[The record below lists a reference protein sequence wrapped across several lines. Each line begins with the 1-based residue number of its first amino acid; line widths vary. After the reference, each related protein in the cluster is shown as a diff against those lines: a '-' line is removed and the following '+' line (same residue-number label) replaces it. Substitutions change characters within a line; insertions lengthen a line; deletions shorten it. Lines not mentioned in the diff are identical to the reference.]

1 MDSQPQSLHPA
12 VPCTSPAG
20 TGGPGLAGSPDKGSA
35 RPKPPVR
42 PKPRVLPK
50 PAVPTK
56 PPVPPPAP
64 GPRHPRPELPS
75 AEKMNRLAG
84 PQPYSAAG
92 TGGPLR
98 RPSFTVRSPET
109 PNGKGLP
116 SPLVAGTEEEVPA
129 APPTPSRKGPAPF
142 KVTPVPVA
150 ARPERFPGTTVEEI
164 LAKMD
169 SREGPGSPDRAWLSP
184 FCTDPSSRFG
194 SKTFAA
200 FRKRPSGEADGDPAG
215 EAPQTPRPAAGE
227 LGVEDDG
234 HPVAEMSSSPPTG
247 LSCAGDPRRRPRPP
261 SPPDLSTL
269 QLGALGPPGS
279 PRPPSCPAPAPA
291 PGAPFQPAEPS
302 APAPGSPDA
311 AAELLAPDS
320 PTLPPGFPESPTRP
334 PVEVPVTSIQ
344 APGAP
349 SATEPQHSISH
360 SPGSP
365 HTPGE
370 GSPGTAS
377 PPGTPELPPRVT
389 CPPGSPEAAAEYLGF
404 PSPPLAKAS
413 CPPGSPEGPDD
424 SAVSPLSHEGPDFK
438 PPPRDVGLRRSSEG
452 VLRPP
457 PTGQGLGELGGSLS
471 ALPHPGDLLSE
482 PSLGSESGWSLSQSF
497 EWTFPSRGTRLPAF
511 PPRSPIRETPDSG
524 LSEEGESD
532 GEAAA
537 PSPPKDSS
545 SEGPDSQQAEGAPC
559 PGGPV
564 AQREAEGSAE
574 EEEEDEREAEQDA
587 PVSHSPLHVTKPGQ
601 DPAEPES
608 PTQPS
613 VTTPLDPAPP
623 DLAAPAD
630 LAWAGDSPK
639 SLQGPGGPGQAE
651 GPSQDPDPHTDPG
664 WLTELLASPGVR
676 GSPEQ
681 NLLGW
686 SRKDL
691 CSEFGIGHPRQDT
704 TFDWSHPGV
713 SRERDWPVE
722 TKQDQDFE
730 TKSSWDSTRGDK
742 DSNAPESWSGDYR
755 ATELMRDMKLGCSD
769 WSQSLGTGKSCPQ
782 DPDFSASTAKWG
794 QGYGSTEELGSGQ
807 ANWSSG
813 LGTGH
818 VQQLDKEPRSGQ
830 PTWAGRFSN
839 RDTEMK
845 DRELTPDWASK
856 YSSQDAGSKEENL
869 TLGWAGRSSTG
880 DTGSPDKELS
890 PGQTAWDR
898 RCDPRDMESQD
909 WEFSPC
915 RPAWTSEY
923 RDTESQDQE
932 FSPSRPAWTGEIR
945 DMESQDREFSPG
957 RPAWTGEYREMESQD
972 QKFSPRR
979 QSWNDRSST
988 KDMESQ
994 DQEFSPSRPAWD
1006 DRSRT
1011 RDTERQDREFSP
1023 SRPAWDDGSST
1034 RDTESQDQEFSP
1046 SRLAWGDRSSTR
1058 DVKSQDQ
1065 EFSPSR
1071 PAWDDRSRTRDT
1083 ERQDRE
1089 FSSSRPA
1096 WDDKSRTRDTESQD
1110 QEFSPSRAAWDDGSR
1125 TRDTERQDR
1134 EFSSSRPAWDDRS
1147 STRDTE
1153 RQDREFSSSR
1163 PAWDD
1168 RSSTRDTEKQDREFS
1183 PSRPAWDDKSSTR
1196 DTESQD
1202 QEFSPSRPAWDDR
1215 SRTRDTERQD
1225 REFSSS
1231 RPAWD
1236 DRSSARDTEI
1246 QDREFSSSRP
1256 AWDDRSSTR
1265 DTERQDREFSP
1276 SRPAWDDKSRTRDT
1290 ESQDQEFS
1298 PSRLAEAREWSTR
1311 DLKTQ
1316 DTFSPSRAAW
1326 DDGSR
1331 TSDTER
1337 QDSEFSPS
1345 RPAWD
1350 DRSSTRD
1357 TESQDQEF
1365 SPSRLAEARE
1375 WSTRDLETQDAF
1387 SPSRAAWDG
1396 GSSTRDLESQDHEF
1410 TSSRAAVDGRHSIR
1424 DTETQTGELFSPS
1437 RGVWGDRSSTRAME
1451 PQDRAAR
1458 DGQRSS
1464 VAPREE
1470 EQELMP
1476 ARLSWPG
1483 EGSIGQTGLVG
1494 VGEEDVPNSHHPDLP
1509 VQEPTWGSA
1518 HLQERDSS
1526 GSRDWAEE
1534 LGAAEYQ
1541 NQFGVIGTERLA
1553 DPCGAGA
1560 SDGSMSR
1567 VLPQPQAGLHRD
1579 LSLDMGSA
1587 HWSQDLDSWSVEPR
1601 DSEARRQ
1608 EWASAFS
1615 ARCAARSRDLGAE
1628 EQSLGGA
1635 TSAEHGSTPSPLMDD
1650 IPAHPS
1656 AVEPPQSE
1664 SPNPSEEERDPS
1676 EPTAAPQSPR
1686 THPLLSEAS
1695 SGIPAD
1701 TGSEEQPS
1709 DHPDGECS
1717 SSCGE
1722 QRHSLATPQPEGS
1735 MEQGQEFPLLED
1747 TELLDSSVLRCK
1759 ASLGRKRQHR
1769 APSLRPATTEGESWI
1784 FRDSTE
1790 PRPAPAASSDEE
1802 AVEEPRSRRMRGS
1815 PSGRGVKVPLFPGL
1829 SASAIKAKLRGRN
1842 RSAEEGTSSGESK
1855 GTPPKDP
1862 HVQRSKSCKI
1872 PGVSGKPP
1880 TLPPKPEKSSG
1891 SEASPPHWLQAL
1903 KLKRKKP

>member
-1 MDSQPQSLHPA
+1 
-12 VPCTSPAG
+12 
-20 TGGPGLAGSPDKGSA
+20 
-35 RPKPPVR
+35 
-42 PKPRVLPK
+42 
-50 PAVPTK
+50 
-56 PPVPPPAP
+56 
-64 GPRHPRPELPS
+64 
-75 AEKMNRLAG
+75 MNRLAG
-84 PQPYSAAG
+84 PQPYSGAG

-116 SPLVAGTEEEVPA
+116 SPLVTGTEEEAPP

-200 FRKRPSGEADGDPAG
+200 FRKRPGGEADGDPAG

-227 LGVEDDG
+227 LGVGDVG
-234 HPVAEMSSSPPTG
+234 HPVAEMSSSPPAG
-247 LSCAGDPRRRPRPP
+247 PSCAGDPRGRRRPP

-279 PRPPSCPAPAPA
+279 PRPPSCPAPAP
-291 PGAPFQPAEPS
+291 GAPFQPAEPS

-311 AAELLAPDS
+311 APELLAPDS
-320 PTLPPGFPESPTRP
+320 PTLPPGSPESPARP
-334 PVEVPVTSIQ
+334 PVEVLVTSIQ

-349 SATEPQHSISH
+349 SATEPQHSISR

-389 CPPGSPEAAAEYLGF
+389 CPPGSPEAAAEYLGP

-424 SAVSPLSHEGPDFK
+424 STVSPRSHEGPDFK

-471 ALPHPGDLLSE
+471 ALPRPGDLLSE

-537 PSPPKDSS
+537 PSSPKDSS

-574 EEEEDEREAEQDA
+574 EEEDEREAEQDA

-608 PTQPS
+608 TTQPS
-613 VTTPLDPAPP
+613 VTTAAPLDPAPP
-623 DLAAPAD
+623 DPAAPAD
-630 LAWAGDSPK
+630 LAWAGDGPK

-651 GPSQDPDPHTDPG
+651 GPSQDPDPHADPG
-664 WLTELLASPGVR
+664 WLTELLASPGVH
-676 GSPEQ
+676 GSPE

-722 TKQDQDFE
+722 TKQDQEFE
-730 TKSSWDSTRGDK
+730 AKSSWDSTHSDK
-742 DSNAPESWSGDYR
+742 DSSAPESWSGDYR
-755 ATELMRDMKLGCSD
+755 ATELMRDTKLGCSD

-794 QGYGSTEELGSGQ
+794 QGYGSTEELGSGK
-807 ANWSSG
+807 ANWGSG

-830 PTWAGRFSN
+830 PTWAGRYSSRN
-839 RDTEMK
+839 TEMK

-880 DTGSPDKELS
+880 DTGSPDKE
-890 PGQTAWDR
+890 PRPAWDR
-898 RCDPRDMESQD
+898 RCNPRDMESQD
-909 WEFSPC
+909 REFSPC

-923 RDTESQDQE
+923 RDTEGQDRE

-972 QKFSPRR
+972 QKFSPSR

-1011 RDTERQDREFSP
+1011 RDTE
-1023 SRPAWDDGSST
+1023 
-1034 RDTESQDQEFSP
+1034 
-1046 SRLAWGDRSSTR
+1046 
-1058 DVKSQDQ
+1058 
-1065 EFSPSR
+1065 
-1071 PAWDDRSRTRDT
+1071 
-1083 ERQDRE
+1083 
-1089 FSSSRPA
+1089 
-1096 WDDKSRTRDTESQD
+1096 
-1110 QEFSPSRAAWDDGSR
+1110 
-1125 TRDTERQDR
+1125 
-1134 EFSSSRPAWDDRS
+1134 
-1147 STRDTE
+1147 
-1153 RQDREFSSSR
+1153 
-1163 PAWDD
+1163 
-1168 RSSTRDTEKQDREFS
+1168 
-1183 PSRPAWDDKSSTR
+1183 
-1196 DTESQD
+1196 
-1202 QEFSPSRPAWDDR
+1202 
-1215 SRTRDTERQD
+1215 
-1225 REFSSS
+1225 
-1231 RPAWD
+1231 
-1236 DRSSARDTEI
+1236 
-1246 QDREFSSSRP
+1246 
-1256 AWDDRSSTR
+1256 
-1265 DTERQDREFSP
+1265 
-1276 SRPAWDDKSRTRDT
+1276 
-1290 ESQDQEFS
+1290 
-1298 PSRLAEAREWSTR
+1298 
-1311 DLKTQ
+1311 
-1316 DTFSPSRAAW
+1316 
-1326 DDGSR
+1326 
-1331 TSDTER
+1331 
-1337 QDSEFSPS
+1337 
-1345 RPAWD
+1345 
-1350 DRSSTRD
+1350 
-1357 TESQDQEF
+1357 
-1365 SPSRLAEARE
+1365 
-1375 WSTRDLETQDAF
+1375 
-1387 SPSRAAWDG
+1387 
-1396 GSSTRDLESQDHEF
+1396 
-1410 TSSRAAVDGRHSIR
+1410 
-1424 DTETQTGELFSPS
+1424 
-1437 RGVWGDRSSTRAME
+1437 
-1451 PQDRAAR
+1451 
-1458 DGQRSS
+1458 
-1464 VAPREE
+1464 
-1470 EQELMP
+1470 
-1476 ARLSWPG
+1476 
-1483 EGSIGQTGLVG
+1483 
-1494 VGEEDVPNSHHPDLP
+1494 
-1509 VQEPTWGSA
+1509 
-1518 HLQERDSS
+1518 
-1526 GSRDWAEE
+1526 
-1534 LGAAEYQ
+1534 
-1541 NQFGVIGTERLA
+1541 
-1553 DPCGAGA
+1553 
-1560 SDGSMSR
+1560 
-1567 VLPQPQAGLHRD
+1567 
-1579 LSLDMGSA
+1579 
-1587 HWSQDLDSWSVEPR
+1587 SQDLDSWSVEPQ
-1601 DSEARRQ
+1601 DAEARRQ

-1635 TSAEHGSTPSPLMDD
+1635 TSAEHGSAPNPSMDD
-1650 IPAHPS
+1650 IPAHPP

-1664 SPNPSEEERDPS
+1664 SPSPSEEERDPS

-1686 THPLLSEAS
+1686 THPLVSEAA

-1709 DHPDGECS
+1709 DHPDGES
-1717 SSCGE
+1717 SSSWGE

-1735 MEQGQEFPLLED
+1735 VEQGQEFPLLEVSGSGEIPITLPWD
-1747 TELLDSSVLRCK
+1747 CLAITGRVCGWGSLPAVPQGQPWIEGPQHCCGSCGCAGWGRGSLAPRASSDLCPGLGRTQSSWTAACCAARPAWAASASTGRRPCAPPPPRGRAGSSGTPRVSPAGMGRRAGGLSWHRVVVTLSLCPHRAPASPSSVLRRGGSGGAPEPADARLALGQGGQGAALSWPQCLRHQGE
-1759 ASLGRKRQHR
+1759 SLG
-1769 APSLRPATTEGESWI
+1769 LL
-1784 FRDSTE
+1784 
-1790 PRPAPAASSDEE
+1790 AAVWKGGWNAGKQAGWVWGLAKDREE
-1802 AVEEPRSRRMRGS
+1802 AVG
-1815 PSGRGVKVPLFPGL
+1815 GL
-1829 SASAIKAKLRGRN
+1829 GGQSTVFLPDLSLCPQAKLRGRN

-1891 SEASPPHWLQAL
+1891 SEVSPPHWLQAL